1 MLHKPPTVRG
11 GRPHRCTRIDSNRRD
26 LRLWDF
32 ERRPFEGSRHEGT
45 VSLEIEPEG
54 GESEK
59 AL

>member
-1 MLHKPPTVRG
+1 MLHEPPTVRG

-26 LRLWDF
+26 FACTSSSDDPKAPDTRK
-32 ERRPFEGSRHEGT
+32 

-59 AL
+59 AS